1 MYFDIVIVGNSAAGL
16 SAVNTLRRYNQYSSI
31 ALFDREDCPAY
42 SRVSLPYYI
51 VGKASRDK
59 LFIVDPAFYERMGV
73 NAFLG
78 QEVAEINPLKKEIRT
93 LQGLK
98 CSYGKLFLGIGGE
111 SKKTGLEQE
120 KAERLRHLKDGDA
133 IHSGIAEAKSVTGL
147 GAGLVTVPL
156 LSHLKEEMEKNLVI
170 SSDRILSRVVER
182 EASFLLEEEMAKK
195 GVRLFKK
202 DDVTKITANGKLT
215 LHLKSGNTILT
226 DFLIIGKGVEPNIEL
241 AQKAG
246 IEVDQGIIV
255 DEKMRTSAEDVY
267 AGGDCAQGK
276 DFITGKPVIQGNWF
290 TAVEQGEAA
299 AKSMLGLDFQYE
311 GSLKHNITYI
321 FGKEV
326 AVVGYNREDAPFS
339 YSYYNSKTGLYRCV
353 FLDEKER
360 LIGATLIGETDESGI
375 YYYLVK
381 TRAKIPGGRLN
392 RTLNYAK
399 ILRALDFK

>member
-1 MYFDIVIVGNSAAGL
+1 MNFDIVIVGNSAAGL
-16 SAVNTLRRYNQYSSI
+16 SVINTLRRYDQNLSI
-31 ALFDREDCPAY
+31 ALFDREDYPAY

-51 VGKASRDK
+51 VGKAPRDK
-59 LFIVDPAFYERMGV
+59 LFIVDRAFYERMGV
-73 NAFLG
+73 KAFLG
-78 QEVAEINPLKKEIRT
+78 EEVAEIDPLRKEVRT
-93 LQGLK
+93 IQGLK

-133 IHSGIAEAKSVTGL
+133 MHVALKEAKSVTGL

-156 LSHLKEEMEKNLVI
+156 LSHLEEEIEKNLVI

-182 EASFLLEEEMAKK
+182 EASALLEEEMARK

-202 DDVTKITANGKLT
+202 DDVTKITADGKLT
-215 LHLKSGNTILT
+215 LHLKSGKTIST
-226 DFLIIGKGVEPNIEL
+226 DFLVIGKGVEPNTEL
-241 AQKAG
+241 AKRAG

-255 DEKMRTSAEDVY
+255 DKKMMTSVEDIY
-267 AGGDCAQGK
+267 AGGDCAQGT
-276 DFITGKPVIQGNWF
+276 DFITGKLVIQGNWF
-290 TAVEQGEAA
+290 TAVEQGEVA

-321 FGKEV
+321 FGQEV
-326 AVVGYNREDAPFS
+326 AVVGYNREDAPLS
-339 YSYYNSKTGLYRCV
+339 YTYYNPKTGVYRCV

-360 LIGATLIGETDESGI
+360 LIGATLIGETDESGLF
-375 YYYLVK
+375 YYLVK
-381 TRAKIPGGRLN
+381 TRAKIPGGKLN